1 MWCCA
6 VWQQFQTFRAPGT
19 TVQQHFL
26 SQKTRIFRFRSD
38 LTWISQSVKN
48 VTKSGSHS
56 YEEHVWRVT
65 CDVGRP
71 ALLSAI
77 STQRR
82 NRRCDQN
89 VVTGQSL
96 SSLLQVCRWFG
107 SNEYK
112 ITQHYAECT
121 AETARTAASKCQLIY
136 NNPVLLISYLPL
148 SQCRSLSA
156 AWIPNGHRQTVHP
169 IMNLPARNLLA
180 VLYEP
185 HRPPSRTLH
194 DRDFELSWS

>member
-1 MWCCA
+1 MLCCLTA
-6 VWQQFQTFRAPGT
+6 VPDVSSTRNYCPT
-19 TVQQHFL
+19 TL
-26 SQKTRIFRFRSD
+26 
-38 LTWISQSVKN
+38 LISEDQNLQIQVWFN
-48 VTKSGSHS
+48 VNIAKREERNQVWKSL
-56 YEEHVWRVT
+56 VWRTRVT

-185 HRPPSRTLH
+185 HRPPSNTLH
-194 DRDFELSWS
+194 DHDFELSWS